1 MEFLRPSRKRTVIS
15 ETVYVLLNVALAVA
29 ILIVTDVTTSLVAT
43 IGLVLLSKWRVFA
56 VRPQF
61 WATNV
66 LANAVDV
73 IVGVSFAI
81 FLNATIGQLP
91 AQIGLTILYI
101 LWLLL
106 LKPKTRRKWVLPQAG
121 VSFFVGLNAL
131 AVVSYNWWSSIVVLV
146 AWVIGY
152 SAARHV
158 LAAYS
163 EKHYALLSLIW
174 AMVTAELAWIG
185 FHWSFA
191 YPIGLGSHLLL
202 SQTAVISTVVG
213 FLSERVYA
221 AYRKAGEHRVRL
233 SDIGVPLVF
242 SLSIIIVLLTIFNG
256 VKTI

>member
-43 IGLVLLSKWRVFA
+43 IGLVLLSKWRVLA

-131 AVVSYNWWSSIVVLV
+131 AVVSYNWWSSRVVL
-146 AWVIGY
+146 
-152 SAARHV
+152 S
-158 LAAYS
+158 
-163 EKHYALLSLIW
+163 
-174 AMVTAELAWIG
+174 
-185 FHWSFA
+185 
-191 YPIGLGSHLLL
+191 
-202 SQTAVISTVVG
+202 
-213 FLSERVYA
+213 
-221 AYRKAGEHRVRL
+221 
-233 SDIGVPLVF
+233 
-242 SLSIIIVLLTIFNG
+242 
-256 VKTI
+256 